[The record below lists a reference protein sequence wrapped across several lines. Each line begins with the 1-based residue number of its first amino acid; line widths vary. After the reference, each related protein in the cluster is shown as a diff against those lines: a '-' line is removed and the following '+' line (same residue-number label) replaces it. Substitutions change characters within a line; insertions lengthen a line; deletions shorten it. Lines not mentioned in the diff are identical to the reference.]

1 VQALSGTQVG
11 SNFSQQILPTHTF
24 KHPPKDLDVLFV
36 PGGPGSM
43 VLELDDAIAYI
54 RHVYPS
60 LQYIFS
66 VCTGSTLLA
75 RAGVLDGKNATTNK
89 SGSGRPRRARRR
101 TGFLDVGSSTVRVSP
116 SACIRDD

>member
-89 SGSGRPRRARRR
+89 SVWKWATATGPKTNWLPGRWVVD
-101 TGFLDVGSSTVRVSP
+101 GKSISV
-116 SACIRDD
+116 CIDL